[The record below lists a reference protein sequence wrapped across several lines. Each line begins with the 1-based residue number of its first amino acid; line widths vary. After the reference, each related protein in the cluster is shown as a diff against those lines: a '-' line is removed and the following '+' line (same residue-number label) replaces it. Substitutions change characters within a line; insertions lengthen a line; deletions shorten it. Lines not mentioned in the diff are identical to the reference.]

1 MEADHFEA
9 TLELKTVDNGSEGV
23 ELVVGI
29 QEADKEET
37 AEEELQRLIKPK
49 LEDLPV
55 EPPSS
60 VEFNFARY
68 YAPGLLFLVNLSFL
82 IYFFFF
88 LSQIELILLD
98 FIKEG
103 HDQYVYRHANGLCV
117 IGLAPTHVAFKDEG
131 GVIEVDFNVG
141 KSDRSSMKVTGKRK
155 RNAQHFESN
164 TALCKVNT
172 KAASY
177 IVRCCVKGSLLEV
190 NNRLSNQPELLN
202 ASAERDGYIAIIMP
216 KPADWLK
223 IKSSLITHDDYI
235 KLRKT

>member
-68 YAPGLLFLVNLSFL
+68 YAP
-82 IYFFFF
+82 
-88 LSQIELILLD
+88 D

-155 RNAQHFESN
+155 R
-164 TALCKVNT
+164 
-172 KAASY
+172 
-177 IVRCCVKGSLLEV
+177 
-190 NNRLSNQPELLN
+190 
-202 ASAERDGYIAIIMP
+202 AERDGYIAIIMP

>member
-68 YAPGLLFLVNLSFL
+68 YAP
-82 IYFFFF
+82 
-88 LSQIELILLD
+88 D

-177 IVRCCVKGSLLEV
+177 IVR
-190 NNRLSNQPELLN
+190 LSNQPELLN